1 MIAVPVLVLRYTDSC
16 MKKLTVPASG
26 KFVVAVSG
34 GVDSVVLLHLL
45 QQTKLAVVVA
55 HFDHGMRPDSAKD
68 ELFVR
73 QLATSY
79 QLPYVSE
86 RQELGSGASEAQ
98 ARQAR
103 YDFLLRSQARHQAD
117 AIMTAHHA
125 DDVIETMMINL
136 IRGSGWRGLCS
147 LQSHLG
153 LLRPLLSVHK
163 AELIQLARQQ
173 QLSWR
178 EDSSNSDTHY
188 LRNFIRA
195 NIMPSAQPKQWLA
208 LYRQQIQLAGQIYT
222 QLENFQANRRH
233 DFIMWPPPVSL
244 EVLRSRFEVTRPQAK
259 HLLQS
264 IKTARTGSHHSIG
277 SQTFTFTRDRF
288 MVK

>member
-1 MIAVPVLVLRYTDSC
+1 
-16 MKKLTVPASG
+16 MKKLIVPGSG

-45 QQTKLAVVVA
+45 TQTNLQLVVA
-55 HFDHGMRPDSAKD
+55 HFDHGMRSDSTKD

-73 QLATSY
+73 QLANSY

-86 RQELGSGASEAQ
+86 RQELGSRASEAK

-103 YDFLLRSQARHQAD
+103 YDFLLRSQASHQAD

-147 LQSHLG
+147 LQSHAQ
-153 LLRPLLSVHK
+153 LLRPLLAVHK
-163 AELIQLARQQ
+163 AELIRLANQLR
-173 QLSWR
+173 LSWR

-195 NIMPSAQPKQWLA
+195 NIMPAAQPKQWLR
-208 LYRQQIQLAGQIYT
+208 LYRQQIQLASQIDT
-222 QLENFQANRRH
+222 QLENLQSWQRH
-233 DFIMWPPPVSL
+233 DFIMWPPAASL
-244 EVLRSRFEVTRPQAK
+244 EVLRSRFDVTRPQAK
-259 HLLQS
+259 QLLHT
-264 IKTARTGSHHSIG
+264 IKTARSNTQHIIG
-277 SQTFTFTRDRF
+277 EQHFRFTRDRF